1 MDQLI
6 VFLALL
12 LALVLFIQGRFRHDL
27 VALGTLCLL
36 VLSGIIPAGDAF
48 RGFGHPAVITVAAVL
63 VVGKALEYSG
73 LIEVLSRLVLR
84 LGPRPT
90 LQILAMCILVALA
103 SAFMNNVGALAIMMP
118 IAIHIAGK
126 SGYPPSRALMPIAF
140 ASLLGGMTTLVG
152 TPPNI
157 IVASI
162 REDLS
167 GQPFGMFDYMPVGWI
182 IAVSGVLYLGLLG
195 WRILPRRAA
204 QRTGIDLFSIE
215 DYVTEVEVPAG
226 SPLVGKSIG
235 EVEQNNKEELRV
247 LGLVRHQRH
256 RQSPPP
262 DEEVAAG
269 DILILET
276 EAETLRAFMADQKVL
291 LVGDPG
297 DPGGKRTGQ
306 PIYREVIVTAQS
318 PLIGQSASG
327 LRMRERYGIN
337 LLAVARAETRISR
350 RLDHIRFQ
358 NGDVLLLQGLHET
371 LSEVIRLLGC
381 LPLAPR
387 DLGLG
392 SRRRIVQSLG
402 IFGLSIAAVV
412 SGLMPVQLA
421 FTLAAMAMVIANLI
435 PLKEIYTSIDWPV
448 IVLLA
453 AMIPVGEALEATG
466 GAAMLAGQLLGLSV
480 HLPLWGTL
488 TLVLLFTMFLSD
500 VINNAATVVL
510 MAPIG
515 IGVAQGLG
523 VSADPFLMA
532 VALGGSSAFL
542 TPIGHQSNTLVMGP
556 GGYRFSDYWRMGLP
570 LEILITLIG
579 VPLILYYWPA

>member
-1 MDQLI
+1 MDQII
-6 VFLALL
+6 VFVALL
-12 LALVLFIQGRFRHDL
+12 MALVLFIHGRFRHDL
-27 VALGTLCLL
+27 VAMGTLSLL
-36 VLSGIIPAGDAF
+36 VLSGIIPAVDAF

-63 VVGKALEYSG
+63 VVGKALEHSG
-73 LIEVLSRLVLR
+73 LIEVLGRLVLR

-118 IAIHIAGK
+118 IAIHIASK
-126 SGYPPSRALMPIAF
+126 SGYSPSRALMPIAF

-167 GQPFGMFDYMPVGWI
+167 GKPFGMFDYMPVGWI

-215 DYVTEVEVPAG
+215 DYVTEVEVPAD

-235 EVEQNNKEELRV
+235 DVERNSKEELRV
-247 LGLVRHQRH
+247 LGLVRRQRH

-262 DEEVAAG
+262 DEEVASG

-276 EAETLRAFMADQKVL
+276 ETDTLRAFMADQKVH

-297 DPGGKRTGQ
+297 DPGSKRSGQ

-318 PLIGQSASG
+318 PLIGQTASG

-358 NGDVLLLQGLHET
+358 NGDVLLLQGLHQT

-387 DLGLG
+387 NLGLG
-392 SRRRIVQSLG
+392 SRRRILQSLG

-466 GAAMLAGQLLGLSV
+466 GAAMLAGGLLDLSA

-488 TLVLLFTMFLSD
+488 ALVLLFTMFLSD

-523 VSADPFLMA
+523 VSTDPFLMA

-570 LEILITLIG
+570 LEILITLVG